1 MSGLNASQQRYVTA
15 VLAEVGRHLDSVEST
30 LAAEQSSLKQGQAG
44 FSADECS
51 RLQTF
56 MAEMRADIRKL
67 ISQLAIVQPETGIS
81 SRWSVHTHLEF
92 SDVEF
97 QELSASKLRGYGAL
111 DERTYAELEQAING
125 LRKRLRNVLEIF

>member
-1 MSGLNASQQRYVTA
+1 MSGLNASQQRYVGA
-15 VLAEVGRHLDSVEST
+15 VLAEVGRHLDRIESEIGDT
-30 LAAEQSSLKQGQAG
+30 VFA
-44 FSADECS
+44 ADERS

-56 MAEMRADIRKL
+56 LAEMRMELKKL
-67 ISQLAIVQPETGIS
+67 ISQLGIAKTETGIS

-111 DERTYAELEQAING
+111 DENTFTELEHAIND
-125 LRKRLRNVLEIF
+125 LRKRLRVMLGRF